1 MVNINST
8 IVFKGCS
15 NCNICQCEYDFIK
28 ISALDILLCFIIIFV
43 QIITVDCYKFWSILL
58 SLILRIWK
66 PIERRRSRVFKGYT
80 QYTPTSIWIRSLMSR
95 VQLLARVNN
104 SHLLPASRAIFVY
117 LFTEF
122 PISTIVLNA
131 FGALSK
137 AFFFFFFR
145 YVIFPCFL
153 YGNFPREATGKLD
166 AFWLIN
172 IRTKLIRCYH
182 SMCI

>member
-28 ISALDILLCFIIIFV
+28 KSALDILLCFIIIFV
-43 QIITVDCYKFWSILL
+43 QIIIVDSYKFWSMLL

-137 AFFFFFFR
+137 AFFFIFMR